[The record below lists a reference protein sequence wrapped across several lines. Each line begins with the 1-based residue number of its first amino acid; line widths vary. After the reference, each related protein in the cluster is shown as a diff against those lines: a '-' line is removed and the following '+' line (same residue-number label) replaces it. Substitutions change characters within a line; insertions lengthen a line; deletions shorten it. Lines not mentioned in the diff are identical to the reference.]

1 MDDARKNTTAFAIVG
16 FILPVVS
23 IVIFLPCESTRIIS
37 QFEMPV
43 RNPAPEQPVR
53 TYPSPNISDQVVIEF
68 VTSELANS
76 KPIEPG
82 FPHPNQ
88 REFAGWKLGIQ
99 KVFPADANFFMRLWV
114 CDETSS
120 DSWNYALKF
129 SAASVSAPIF
139 IRSYREPK
147 GSYTP
152 RTKGS
157 ALQTVYKLT
166 RTLAGGGYV
175 VGSQPALTFSGG
187 AGTGAAG
194 HGVVAPDGTIAEF
207 VLTSGGSGYT
217 SAPTFT
223 VAPPPA
229 GGTTATGTAAIQPTG
244 AVLVS
249 EEALQFPPDSEFFA
263 QYFNVVRV
271 YETLPGPYIPA
282 NRYDPVLGVIT
293 GRQRAV
299 LNSGQAAAVTN
310 AHSLKYE
317 GREGSSIVSWEIEE
331 SWDNS
336 SFPLIKDNFYDPD
349 RGPVYR
355 TTQATIDTSTAGS
368 SAISGGSAI
377 TTRYDGI
384 ADNPNLRKKII
395 ETWAVPGPTITTTA
409 VSDGGE
415 RITTIK
421 TLVDATTVL
430 TSNDTSGGTW
440 TRKFGEKYAEN
451 TKVRWQVVVTTPD
464 VFDKLFFSKT
474 RADTVPERFKAT
486 IPAIT
491 SKHVLQGVA
500 SAPTLATGDLSR
512 TEQQIDA
519 FTFEREITNRDISS
533 LPTLEGQKYDEEL
546 NVLIPYSEQ
555 VVAAGSA
562 IGNASTE
569 VTPLGGGLDL
579 KVTYDLTAIASA
591 FASFQLVFPGKAN
604 LDLPD
609 VLTALDLVN
618 EEHSG
623 AGDSST
629 PFFSGSWSGQGSWS
643 VDPSGT
649 AQGSQTVIPEL
660 IPTIDPT
667 YGNRKSTTRLVFL
680 LPMPVTISAVLSKIA
695 SILGASVSDWPDFN
709 PKPVHAILTGRQ
721 VSLQV
726 HASYRVQDGGSDTGA
741 EHAEAF
747 VRGYSTEVGMVVK
760 TKEIAP
766 TIHGSLG
773 SFSPHTIDSIDL
785 TADAYYDSETQ
796 ATPALSTSV
805 EVRGAGATTGVT
817 AIPSTGKRLLDSNG
831 SPFRFNHSWCH
842 AEIFDFANLH

>member
-1 MDDARKNTTAFAIVG
+1 MPSAMAVPPEVPIVKFFSPNKADQGLIEFHNATTASYVPLDEG
-16 FILPVVS
+16 
-23 IVIFLPCESTRIIS
+23 
-37 QFEMPV
+37 Q
-43 RNPAPEQPVR
+43 
-53 TYPSPNISDQVVIEF
+53 
-68 VTSELANS
+68 
-76 KPIEPG
+76 
-82 FPHPNQ
+82 PHPNT
-88 REFAGWKLGIQ
+88 RDYSGFKLGRQFNLPNDHKWI
-99 KVFPADANFFMRLWV
+99 VRIWV
-114 CDETSS
+114 TDETSPVW
-120 DSWNYALKF
+120 WNWAEKF
-129 SAASVSAPIF
+129 SGAANAFPLF
-139 IRSYREPK
+139 IREFREPRATYAPK
-147 GSYTP
+147 
-152 RTKGS
+152 TKGQPLKS
-157 ALQTVYKLT
+157 VYKLT
-166 RTLAGGGYV
+166 LATAGTGYTPDT
-175 VGSQPALTFSGG
+175 QPALTFAGG
-187 AGTGAAG
+187 GGSGAAG
-194 HGVVAPDGTIAEF
+194 HAIVNKDGTIAEL
-207 VLTSGGSGYT
+207 VLDSGGDNYT

-223 VAPPPA
+223 IAAPPA
-229 GGTTATGTAAIQPTG
+229 GGTTTTGTALIQPAT
-244 AVLVS
+244 ALLVS
-249 EEALQFPPDSEFFA
+249 EEAQQFPDDSDFRGL
-263 QYFNVVRV
+263 YLNVVRV
-271 YETLPGPYIPA
+271 YETLPGPYIPI
-282 NRYDPVLGVIT
+282 NRYDPILGVIT
-293 GRQRAV
+293 GRKRAG

-310 AHSLKYE
+310 AHSLRYE
-317 GREGSSIVSWEIEE
+317 GRSDSSIVSWEIEE
-331 SWDNS
+331 SWDNT

-415 RITTIK
+415 RITTTK
-421 TLVDATTVL
+421 TLVDAATVL

-451 TKVRWQVVVTTPD
+451 TKVRWQVIVTTSD

-491 SKHVLQGVA
+491 TKHVLQGVA

-512 TEQQIDA
+512 TEAQIDA

-562 IGNASTE
+562 IGDVSTE

-604 LDLPD
+604 LNLPD
-609 VLTALDLVN
+609 VLTALELIN

-623 AGDSST
+623 VGDSST
-629 PFFSGSWSGQGSWS
+629 PSFSGSWSGQGSWS
-643 VDPSGT
+643 FTPTGT

-660 IPTIDPT
+660 IPTIIPT
-667 YGNRKSTTRLVFL
+667 YGNNRVTTRSVFL
-680 LPMPVTISAVLSKIA
+680 LPMPVTQAAVLAKINA
-695 SILGASVSDWPDFN
+695 ILGVSVNDWPNFN
-709 PKPVHAILTGRQ
+709 PQPVHAILTGRQ

-726 HASYRVQDGGSDTGA
+726 HAAYHVQDGGSDTGA
-741 EHAEAF
+741 EHSESF

-760 TKEIAP
+760 TKEIGP
-766 TIHGSLG
+766 TIHASMG
-773 SFSPHTIDSIDL
+773 SFAAHTISSFDL
-785 TADAYYDSETQ
+785 TADAFYDSETQ
-796 ATPALSTSV
+796 TTPALSTSIQ
-805 EVRGAGATTGVT
+805 VRGAGATTGVT
-817 AIPSTGKRLLDSNG
+817 SIPSGPHLLHCDG
-831 SPFRFNHSWCH
+831 SPYRYNHAMFH
-842 AEIFDFANLH
+842 VEVVTL